1 MLVEDSSWA
10 TLGGLSLIWY
20 CFACVLLAKQ
30 SSGIIKSITEYLT
43 GAADGK
49 GVSSWGKECAY
60 HALYIPRQ
68 FSSVVYGQFST
79 QRAFDRIECLWR
91 APF

>member
-1 MLVEDSSWA
+1 M
-10 TLGGLSLIWY
+10 IWY
-20 CFACVLLAKQ
+20 CFACILLAKQ

-68 FSSVVYGQFST
+68 FSSVVYGQSSA
-79 QRAFDRIECLWR
+79 QRAFDRIEYLWCS
-91 APF
+91 PFWVAQK